1 MKKTF
6 LFGVICA
13 ITSLAAHAETSPFPA
28 KDKPAVTFLKPV
40 SDMGMEVRAEKATS
54 ASGKALVTCRYS
66 VVFMSSGGLH
76 LGTRTW
82 ETQAGPGQTFSS
94 CEQFFSV
101 QRYYL
106 THAHGL
112 NLY

>member
-13 ITSLAAHAETSPFPA
+13 VTSLAARAETSPLPL
-28 KDKPAVTFLKPV
+28 KDKPAVTAFKPA
-40 SDMGMEVRAEKATS
+40 SDKRTEVRAEKATS
-54 ASGKALVTCRYS
+54 GSEKALVTCRYS
-66 VVFMSSGGLH
+66 VVFVSSGGLH

-112 NLY
+112 DLY